1 MKRILATMLV
11 SATVLAGLLSLSTG
25 TRPTTAQLTPRDQE
39 APNVTFLYDRAEFLV
54 VWSEDRG
61 AGSRLYAK
69 RVNANGIP
77 VGGSSGGEW
86 EAVRPAA
93 GAGGP
98 AAPLGDLRWPAV
110 IPGLIVYSQKTP
122 GATDYDLYAQRL
134 FDNGRPTGA
143 PMLIQGGPGDQR
155 NADVVPVDRGRT
167 GSEFLIVWSE
177 DVRDA
182 GDVMGIRVDYALRRS
197 RGPAFPI
204 AQGPGTAE
212 DPVIARDLVDEDS
225 FLVLFTD
232 DRNGNKDIYGT
243 RVAQTGLP
251 RGGPLGGQF
260 PVVQSQQDDY
270 APELVNSRQELV
282 LGGAPTPAGRP
293 TQDPRNRG
301 NARVRNL
308 LIWTTDDLAE
318 GPEVYGQ
325 RLADNGWPEGQPFV
339 VAGGPGAQ
347 AWPAAALRQVREDN
361 SPAGNQER
369 DEWLTLWQ
377 DDHLGTFDV
386 HGARVGVNG
395 IVRQTERLIAG
406 D

>member
-1 MKRILATMLV
+1 MKRMI
-11 SATVLAGLLSLSTG
+11 VLAWVGAAMSVGLVRLASSP
-25 TRPTTAQLTPRDQE
+25 RPAAAQLVPRDQE
-39 APNVTFLYDRAEFLV
+39 APNLTFLYDRAEFLV

-61 AGSRLYAK
+61 AGSRIYAK

-77 VGGSSGGEW
+77 VGGATGGDW
-86 EAVRPAA
+86 EAVREPPGSGGSPAP
-93 GAGGP
+93 GGE
-98 AAPLGDLRWPAV
+98 LRWPAV
-110 IPGLIVYSQKTP
+110 IPGLIVYSQKAP
-122 GATDYDLYAQRL
+122 GATDFDLYAQRL

-155 NADVVPVDRGRT
+155 DADVVAVDRGRA
-167 GSEFLIVWSE
+167 GAEFLIVWSE

-212 DPVIARDLVDEDS
+212 DPVIARDLRDEDS

-232 DRNGNKDIYGT
+232 DRNGNRDIYGT

-260 PVVQSQQDDY
+260 PVIQSPQDDY

-282 LGGAPTPAGRP
+282 PGTDPTPAGRP
-293 TQDPRNRG
+293 TQDRSRG
-301 NARVRNL
+301 NDNVRNL
-308 LIWTTDDLAE
+308 LLWTTDSLAD
-318 GPEVYGQ
+318 GPEVFGQ
-325 RLADNGWPEGQPFV
+325 RLADNGRPEGKPFL

-347 AWPAAALRQVREDN
+347 AWPAAALRQVRADN
-361 SPAGNQER
+361 SPARSQDR

-377 DDHLGTFDV
+377 DDLLGTFDV
-386 HGARVGVNG
+386 LGARVGVNG